1 MGTFVLIRPTQTF
14 YERIKHGYVFLE
26 SGWSARAGWEILSL
40 GKDHRDGDPVSGRP
54 GRGGRRRGDIG
65 LQLRQTYKNIGAI
78 LESAGASYADIVSV
92 VTYVVGTESLQ
103 PYQEARVDL
112 FDEMWPDGRFP
123 PNTLLAINGLARPEM
138 LVEVT
143 ATAVVP

>member
-1 MGTFVLIRPTQTF
+1 MGTSFSNPDGVHAPVGRYSHLVRTT
-14 YERIKHGYVFLE
+14 
-26 SGWSARAGWEILSL
+26 ATEILYL
-40 GKDHRDGDPVSGRP
+40 AGQVGVDVDGNLVGE
-54 GRGGRRRGDIG
+54 GDIG

>member
-1 MGTFVLIRPTQTF
+1 MGTSFSNPDGVHAPVGRYSHLVRTTATETL
-14 YERIKHGYVFLE
+14 YL
-26 SGWSARAGWEILSL
+26 AGQV
-40 GKDHRDGDPVSGRP
+40 GVDVDGNLVGE
-54 GRGGRRRGDIG
+54 GDIG
-65 LQLRQTYKNIGAI
+65 LQLRQAYKNIGAI
-78 LESAGASYADIVSV
+78 LESVGASYADIVSV

-123 PNTLLAINGLARPEM
+123 PNTLLAIDGLARPEM

-143 ATAVVP
+143 ATAVVPQS